1 MKVIIRRFGMN
12 NLRLMPEVRML
23 GCGPVDQVKDSGRTP
38 LGQKSALI
46 PGHYIRFPHNNCFVI
61 DNLNTNSRSVSL
73 ICLHPI
79 LDLNIDNPRPCT
91 LTCAQNRNF
100 HNFTTNQPT
109 IETKETRDL
118 DMRVHSS
125 RACQI
130 CRSGRESVTENIP
143 LP

>member
-1 MKVIIRRFGMN
+1 MN

-38 LGQKSALI
+38 LGQKSVLI
-46 PGHYIRFPHNNCFVI
+46 PGHYIRFLTTTASSSIISIQTP
-61 DNLNTNSRSVSL
+61 DQVSL

-91 LTCAQNRNF
+91 LTRAQSRNF
-100 HNFTTNQPT
+100 RNFTTNQPT

-118 DMRVHSS
+118 GMRVHSS
-125 RACQI
+125 RAFQR